1 MPRDGSKNL
10 IPFNQRTKEEV
21 KEIAKKGGINS
32 GESRRKKK
40 LLKDTIEDILSM
52 TTEEG
57 KTYQEIIVAALVKA
71 AENGD
76 VKAFEVVR
84 DTIGQKPTENVKAE
98 IELPV
103 FQNDLDE

>member
-1 MPRDGSKNL
+1 MPRGNPSNF
-10 IPFNQRTKEEV
+10 IPLNKRTKEEQI
-21 KEIAKKGGINS
+21 KIQSMGGKAS